1 MALLLCAGW
10 FCGINGLQRFY
21 VGKVGT
27 GLLWLFTFG
36 CFGIGQLIDIILIIT
51 GSFSDIDGRLV
62 ENWDTGSNNAT
73 PPGRG
78 HNQQPANQQAAAA
91 KQPDQQTV
99 SDAPALYTQ
108 TGTQPIVVQMPRER
122 VGLVSGTCSVFGGIF
137 ILLMLIAGLM
147 AAVHVPSIVKA
158 SAPGWEGITELDQ
171 IFEGS
176 NWPAMFESILWI
188 ISLAFGFAAVI
199 FKAFGRRVAGVWH
212 MLRGLVGIAGCMVSI
227 AVLNDAFSRFNHNIP
242 IANPGMALEKMMSSV
257 IAEALILAAIFFIIS
272 VVLLAWPAK
281 KKEPRYISVDNSNGG
296 LN

>member
-1 MALLLCAGW
+1 M

-21 VGKVGT
+21 VGKIGT
-27 GLLWLFTFG
+27 GILWLLTG
-36 CFGIGQLIDIILIIT
+36 GLFGIGQLIDIIIILT
-51 GSFSDIDGRLV
+51 GGFSDKEGRLL
-62 ENWDTGSNNAT
+62 ENWESGSKHSMPQA
-73 PPGRG
+73 RVYD
-78 HNQQPANQQAAAA
+78 QQPANQQAAAA
-91 KQPDQQTV
+91 KQPDPQTV
-99 SDAPALYTQ
+99 SDAPASAAAFTQ
-108 TGTQPIVVQMPRER
+108 TGSQPIVVQMPRER

-147 AAVHVPSIVKA
+147 AALHVPSIVKA
-158 SAPGWEGITELDQ
+158 GAPGWEGVTELDK

-212 MLRGLVGIAGCMVSI
+212 MIRGLVSVAGIMLSI
-227 AVLNDAFSRFNHNIP
+227 AALNEASRRFRYDGH
-242 IANPGMALEKMMSSV
+242 ASNPGQVIENVMKSLQNEETALAV
-257 IAEALILAAIFFIIS
+257 VVFIVS
-272 VVLLAWPAK
+272 MVLLAWPAK